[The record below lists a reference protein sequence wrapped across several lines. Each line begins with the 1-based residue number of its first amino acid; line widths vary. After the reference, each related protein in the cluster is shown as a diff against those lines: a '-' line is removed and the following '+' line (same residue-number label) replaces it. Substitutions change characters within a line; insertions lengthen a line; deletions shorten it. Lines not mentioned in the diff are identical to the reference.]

1 MLAYSLLFGAG
12 ATCCL
17 ILLNEID
24 DGQALATISLA
35 HHICFVV
42 VVAHLCDIFLSRGR
56 GSGIGNGDSIELGR
70 GI

>member
-42 VVAHLCDIFLSRGR
+42 VAAHLCDIFLSRG
-56 GSGIGNGDSIELGR
+56 SSIGNGDSIELGR